1 MHSSS
6 LHPGSKHV
14 VGKILFVLRNGGE
27 GTWLDYLAL
36 LSGSTDFPS
45 KRNTEVVLENSIAQA
60 PLGDRSNF
68 WMNITFL
75 VLMTYPRPILS
86 VGDQP
91 AGSW

>member
-1 MHSSS
+1 M
-6 LHPGSKHV
+6 
-14 VGKILFVLRNGGE
+14 GE
-27 GTWLDYLAL
+27 RARGWTIWRSYLEAL
-36 LSGSTDFPS
+36 PDFPS

-68 WMNITFL
+68 WMIITFL